1 MLAWIVDTAAVL
13 AAGHVEDVTV
23 ASEEIVLTSNN
34 SQAWLDHLTG
44 PHNQTDLKPNPSSR
58 DIEGRTIVLCDIL
71 EVVRGHQVGD
81 HGQLSL
87 DNSRSELSLLN

>member
-1 MLAWIVDTAAVL
+1 MLAGIVDTTAVL
-13 AAGHVEDVTV
+13 TAGHVEDVTV
-23 ASEEIVLTSNN
+23 ASEEVFLPTVR
-34 SQAWLDHLTG
+34 LETG
-44 PHNQTDLKPNPSSR
+44 EPANTNQHATDLKPNPSR
-58 DIEGRTIVLCDIL
+58 GDIERRSIVLGDIV